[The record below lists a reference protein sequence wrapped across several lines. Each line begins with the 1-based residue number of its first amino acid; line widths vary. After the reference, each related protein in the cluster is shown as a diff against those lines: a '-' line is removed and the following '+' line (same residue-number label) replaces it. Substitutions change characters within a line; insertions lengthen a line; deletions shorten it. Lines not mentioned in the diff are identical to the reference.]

1 MTTESFVF
9 EITLNACCLLFI
21 VFIGIVYA
29 GKKVKKNHEII
40 IYRHLL
46 IFSII
51 DVVFELFYLLSTR
64 YVSNVLFIGLAK
76 KLFFIMLMALFV
88 LLVYYIFIVIYEKNT
103 KFNSF
108 LDRRKWP
115 VTITLLLSAI
125 VMAVVEIL
133 LPVNYAYNSSG
144 HVQYL
149 YGPAVWFP
157 YIACAIICLTVI
169 PFVIYNIKSINR
181 KKTFPYFMVLFFEFI
196 TLLVSIVLPDIC
208 VASVSL
214 TLICYLMYHA
224 IENPDL
230 KLLQE
235 LEIVKDE
242 AVRANQAKSDFL
254 SSMSHELRTPLN
266 VILGL
271 SQSLLEQDLNND
283 VKDDIR
289 DVVSASDT
297 LLGLVNEILDISKI
311 ESNKLQIVEMEYSS
325 VNIFKYL
332 VTMTEA
338 RLGGKGLEFIH
349 DYDKKIPPVLYGDSA
364 RIKQVAVNF
373 LTNAVKY
380 TQDGY
385 IKLDIKFE
393 PIDKDFC
400 YIVIS
405 VSDSGMGIREEDIGK
420 LFSKFERF
428 DLKKNANIEGTGLG
442 LALTKQLVDLMG
454 GEIRVD
460 SKYGVGS
467 TFSVKI
473 RQKIVHKE
481 AEELEYEVP
490 IVRNQE
496 FIGHGER
503 VLVVDDNNLNLKVV
517 DRLLRPYNLEIDYVN
532 SGREC
537 LNKITSGNKYDI
549 VFLDDQMPEMT
560 GMETMQHL
568 KNIPSYDVPTIALT
582 ANAITGMREKYLNNG
597 FSDYLSKPINRD
609 LLKNILVKF
618 LGKGDIKK
626 SKELLDETTSVE
638 LLDDNDSLD
647 EGFTHLTGETDV
659 LDDSYNNEKLNEEF
673 LRSNGVDLAM
683 ALEFLGDMEMYNAT
697 VNDFVLEI
705 DSKIA
710 DIQKFYE
717 NRDMSNYAIL
727 VHSLKSDSKYFG
739 FTKLA
744 ELSYN
749 HEMASKKNDVDY
761 VIGNYDELMT
771 EARRII
777 DIIKRYNG

>member
-29 GKKVKKNHEII
+29 GKKVKKNHEIV

-51 DVVFELFYLLSTR
+51 DVIFELFYLLSTK
-64 YVSNVLFIGLAK
+64 YISNVLFIGLAK
-76 KLFFIMLMALFV
+76 KMFFIMLMSLFV
-88 LLVYYIFIVIYEKNT
+88 LLVYYIFIVIYEKNV

-108 LDRRKWP
+108 LDSRKWP
-115 VTITLLLSAI
+115 VTIALLLSAI
-125 VMAVVEIL
+125 VMAIVEIL
-133 LPVNYAYNSSG
+133 LPVNYAYNSFG

-157 YIACAIICLTVI
+157 YIACAVICLTVI

-181 KKTFPYFMVLFFEFI
+181 KKTFPYFMVLLFEFI

-235 LEIVKDE
+235 LEVVKDE

-283 VKDDIR
+283 VKDDIN
-289 DVVSASDT
+289 DIVSASDT

-325 VNIFKYL
+325 VSIFKYL

-338 RLGGKGLEFIH
+338 RLGGKSLEFIH
-349 DYDKKIPPVLYGDSA
+349 EYDENIPPVLYGDST

-380 TQDGY
+380 TRDGY
-385 IKLDIKFE
+385 IKLDIKLE
-393 PIDKDFC
+393 SIDKDFC
-400 YIVIS
+400 YIIIS

-454 GEIRVD
+454 GEISVD

-467 TFSVKI
+467 TFKVKF
-473 RQKIVHKE
+473 RQKIVNKKL
-481 AEELEYEVP
+481 EELEYEVP
-490 IVRNQE
+490 IIRNQH
-496 FIGHGER
+496 FVGHGER

-517 DRLLRPYNLEIDYVN
+517 DRLLKSYKLEIDYVN
-532 SGREC
+532 SGKEC

-568 KNIPSYDVPTIALT
+568 KRIPSYDVPTIALT

-597 FSDYLSKPINRD
+597 FSDYLSKPIDRD
-609 LLKNILVKF
+609 LLKNILIKF
-618 LGKGDIKK
+618 LGSSDV
-626 SKELLDETTSVE
+626 LDKRNSEIIEESSSVE
-638 LLDDNDSLD
+638 LLDDNTSLIDSDDILD
-647 EGFTHLTGETDV
+647 S
-659 LDDSYNNEKLNEEF
+659 SYNSEKLNEEF
-673 LRSNGVDLAM
+673 LRNNGVDLTM

-705 DSKIA
+705 DTKIA

-717 NRDMSNYAIL
+717 SKDMPNYAIL
-727 VHSLKSDSKYFG
+727 VHSLKSDAKYLG

-749 HEMASKKNDVDY
+749 HEMASKRNDYEY
-761 VIGNYDELMT
+761 VISNYEELMN